1 MCHFLLTLPSFTP
14 GFDFF
19 SVCKQQDVGNV
30 SRDLD
35 APVRKLSDNVLSE
48 SISKMQVPASAGTSQ
63 PGKASKG
70 GRGSWNPPGVISPK

>member
-1 MCHFLLTLPSFTP
+1 
-14 GFDFF
+14 
-19 SVCKQQDVGNV
+19 V